1 MGSIAATTGTVR
13 VRDCPEVK
21 SILSALDGLAEGMDE
36 RRVESRKAN
45 RRKFGPGVLEVE
57 IYISGH
63 TSASHASEIDE
74 KIRELGPYAVKAG
87 RFDTEWECE
96 KDHFFVGTDEQVAV
110 AESAD
115 ALERIQGLASKLRGD
130 DITAT
135 LNVIVCDTQMP
146 VYKKKYLEK
155 SGSLCPFCESKDI
168 TSGPVQTDGPVGW
181 ADVECEGCGSSWQD
195 VWSLIDITE
204 AKGKNGKEIEG

>member
-1 MGSIAATTGTVR
+1 
-13 VRDCPEVK
+13 
-21 SILSALDGLAEGMDE
+21 MDE
-36 RRVESRKAN
+36 RQVSGH
-45 RRKFGPGVLEVE
+45 RRGRGVMEVE

-130 DITAT
+130 DITAA

-146 VYKKKYLEK
+146 TFKRKYLEK
-155 SGSLCPFCESKDI
+155 SGSLCPFCESSGLN
-168 TSGPVQTDGPVGW
+168 SGPIQADGPVAW
-181 ADVECEGCGSSWQD
+181 AEVECEDCGASWRD
-195 VWSLIDITE
+195 VWSLTDIAE
-204 AKGKNGKEIEG
+204 AKRKDGRTVEKS

>member
-1 MGSIAATTGTVR
+1 MGSIAVTVGSVR
-13 VRDCPEVK
+13 VKTCSEVGT
-21 SILSALDGLAEGMDE
+21 ILKDLGRLAEGMDE
-36 RRVESRKAN
+36 RQVSGH
-45 RRKFGPGVLEVE
+45 RRGEGVMEVE

-74 KIRELGPYAVKAG
+74 KVRELGPYAVKAG
-87 RFDTEWECE
+87 RFETEWECE

-115 ALERIQGLASKLRGD
+115 ALERMQGLAPKLRGD
-130 DITAT
+130 DIPAA
-135 LNVIVCDTQMP
+135 LNTVICDTQMP
-146 VYKKKYLEK
+146 AYKKKYLEK
-155 SGSLCPFCESKDI
+155 SGSLCPFCESSGLN
-168 TSGPVQTDGPVGW
+168 SGPIQADGPVAW
-181 ADVECEGCGSSWQD
+181 AAVECEDCGASWQD

>member
-1 MGSIAATTGTVR
+1 
-13 VRDCPEVK
+13 
-21 SILSALDGLAEGMDE
+21 MDE
-36 RRVESRKAN
+36 RQVSGH
-45 RRKFGPGVLEVE
+45 RRGRGVMEVE

-115 ALERIQGLASKLRGD
+115 ALERIQSLAPKLRGD
-130 DITAT
+130 DITAA
-135 LNVIVCDTQMP
+135 LNTVICDTQMP
-146 VYKKKYLEK
+146 AYKKKYLEK
-155 SGSLCPFCESKDI
+155 SGSLCPFCESSGLN
-168 TSGPVQTDGPVGW
+168 SGPIQADGPVAW
-181 ADVECEGCGSSWQD
+181 AEVECEDCGASWQD
-195 VWSLIDITE
+195 VWSLTDITE
-204 AKGKNGKEIEG
+204 AKSKNGKEIEG

>member
-1 MGSIAATTGTVR
+1 MGSIAATVGSVR
-13 VRDCPEVK
+13 VKTCSEVGT
-21 SILSALDGLAEGMDE
+21 ILKDLGRLAEGMDE

-45 RRKFGPGVLEVE
+45 RRKYGPGVMEIE

-96 KDHFFVGTDEQVAV
+96 KDRFFVGTEEQVAV

-115 ALERIQGLASKLRGD
+115 ALERMQALAPKLQMAKVEGALEVFFDLEEADPGAAVTDVLVDLRHF
-130 DITAT
+130 
-135 LNVIVCDTQMP
+135 CDRHS
-146 VYKKKYLEK
+146 LDL
-155 SGSLCPFCESKDI
+155 GSLYKLAHSHYLAELEEERQKGHWPKAKRKA
-168 TSGPVQTDGPVGW
+168 SGR
-181 ADVECEGCGSSWQD
+181 
-195 VWSLIDITE
+195 
-204 AKGKNGKEIEG
+204 KGRRR

>member
-1 MGSIAATTGTVR
+1 MGSIAVTTGTVR
-13 VRDCPEVK
+13 VRDCLEVR
-21 SILSALDGLAEGMDE
+21 SILKALDGLGEGMDE

-45 RRKFGPGVLEVE
+45 RSKYGPGVLEVE

-115 ALERIQGLASKLRGD
+115 ALERMRTLAPKLRMGKAEAALQAFFELEEAD
-130 DITAT
+130 PGAAVTDVLAD
-135 LNVIVCDTQMP
+135 LRHFCDRHS
-146 VYKKKYLEK
+146 LDL
-155 SGSLCPFCESKDI
+155 GSLDKLAHSHYLAEL
-168 TSGPVQTDGPVGW
+168 
-181 ADVECEGCGSSWQD
+181 EE
-195 VWSLIDITE
+195 E
-204 AKGKNGKEIEG
+204 HRKGG

>member
-1 MGSIAATTGTVR
+1 MGSIAVTTGTVR
-13 VRDCPEVK
+13 VRDCPEARN
-21 SILSALDGLAEGMDE
+21 ILKALDELAEGMDE
-36 RRVESRKAN
+36 RRAESRKAN
-45 RRKFGPGVLEVE
+45 RRKYGPGVLEVE

-115 ALERIQGLASKLRGD
+115 ALEQIQNLVPKLRMD
-130 DITAT
+130 KIEAALEVLFDLEEADPCAAVTDILTD
-135 LNVIVCDTQMP
+135 LRHYCDRHELDLGELDRLAHSH
-146 VYKKKYLEK
+146 YLAELHEERSVRRGRK
-155 SGSLCPFCESKDI
+155 RR
-168 TSGPVQTDGPVGW
+168 
-181 ADVECEGCGSSWQD
+181 
-195 VWSLIDITE
+195 
-204 AKGKNGKEIEG
+204 

>member
-1 MGSIAATTGTVR
+1 MGSIAVTTGTVR

-21 SILSALDGLAEGMDE
+21 SILKALDELAEGMDE

-45 RRKFGPGVLEVE
+45 RRKYGPGVLEVE

-63 TSASHASEIDE
+63 TSGSHASEIDE
-74 KIRELGPYAVKAG
+74 KVRELGPHAVKAG

-115 ALERIQGLASKLRGD
+115 ALERIQALAPKLRGD
-130 DITAT
+130 DITAA
-135 LNVIVCDTQMP
+135 LNTVICDTQMP
-146 VYKKKYLEK
+146 AHKRKYLEK
-155 SGSLCPFCESKDI
+155 SGSC
-168 TSGPVQTDGPVGW
+168 
-181 ADVECEGCGSSWQD
+181 SSFGN
-195 VWSLIDITE
+195 VCRFLTE
-204 AKGKNGKEIEG
+204 K

>member
-1 MGSIAATTGTVR
+1 MGSIAVTTGTVR

-21 SILSALDGLAEGMDE
+21 SILKALDELAEGMDE

-45 RRKFGPGVLEVE
+45 RRKYGTGVMEVE

-130 DITAT
+130 DITAA
-135 LNVIVCDTQMP
+135 LNTIICDTQMP
-146 VYKKKYLEK
+146 AFKRKYLEK
-155 SGSLCPFCESKDI
+155 SGSLCPFCESSGLS
-168 TSGPVQTDGPVGW
+168 SGPIQADGPVAW
-181 ADVECEGCGSSWQD
+181 AEVECEDCGASWQD
-195 VWSLIDITE
+195 VWALVDMAKVLGPNGQPVE
-204 AKGKNGKEIEG
+204 A